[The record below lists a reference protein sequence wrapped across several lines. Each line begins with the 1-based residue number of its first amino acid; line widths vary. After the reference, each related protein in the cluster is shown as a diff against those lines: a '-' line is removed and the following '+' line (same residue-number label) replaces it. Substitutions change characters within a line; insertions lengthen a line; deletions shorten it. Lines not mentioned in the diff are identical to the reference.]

1 MNRAKATALALV
13 NWKGVFYER
22 YLLDRSVTAL
32 EGANGA
38 GKTTVMV
45 AAYVVLMPDMTRLR
59 FSNVGEG
66 SGATSADK
74 GVYGRLGE
82 PGRPSYAAIEVDVG
96 TERLVMGVCLVRKTE
111 PQVELS
117 PFLVRRLDLDGSLK
131 GILLS
136 SDGGEDVVPKLDD
149 VVAAVRARGG
159 TIDLFSS
166 ARDYFTALFDLGITP
181 LRLASDEDR
190 TKLNEMLRTS
200 MTGGI
205 SRAITGELRSFLLRE
220 EPGLSETLTHMRA
233 NLDACHRTRTEV
245 AEARVLE
252 RELSAV
258 HDAARATVASAL
270 GAAFA
275 IDQELAAR
283 RREAEGARDA
293 ARTVVAELA
302 SELAVARDE
311 KRALANEQDRARTR
325 LEERRADVEATLAAR
340 ALEKRLDEERR
351 HAQDLTRTYTERAAE
366 RDLAVAHR
374 DERRVVRDRAR
385 DAYDRAARGLA
396 DVQSGLDDLHT
407 SAAASRRLR
416 AALGDAGTHL
426 GRLVPLDPSSVA
438 IELRDAR
445 AALGLA
451 DQRLT
456 KLERDLA
463 TSDVRRAERA
473 EALDALARLTGA
485 ERPPAEVSL
494 QAVLAEGAR
503 LEAEANKVEGLR
515 RELADARGLAR
526 RQRDLVESARALG
539 FDAPAAGCHATV
551 AQAVAT
557 ADRRL
562 GDLSLLTERL
572 AAKAA
577 SSTAARD
584 AAKERV
590 LALTAVVTRY
600 AAAASMAERLAGVL
614 GVAAGSRLDPHAARA
629 RLDDL
634 RQSSRDRLR
643 DLEARATS
651 IADEIERLERPG
663 PSFDREILR
672 LRDELD
678 GELFSLRF
686 EDLDVDDAARK
697 EAALGEL
704 VAGIVVESPE
714 AALRDVV
721 GKARDV
727 DTVLL
732 VRPDAEATTGTI
744 VGEAG
749 GDVVVAEPFGL
760 RVTRLP
766 KEPSLG
772 ASARRSR
779 AVRLRE
785 DAAMLRKGIDEE
797 RTNAARLDEAH
808 RSLDTLFVDFVILEA
823 GDPSP
828 ALAAARADIARLDEE
843 AEVAARDL
851 GAARGEAAGLRQ
863 KSEPL
868 RALLSEGHLLE
879 LPDHT
884 ERERGLEASLATAE
898 GCARE
903 LAAKAAD
910 YATVS
915 RLAHALAGE
924 PPNDE
929 TTRATR
935 DSCVSERDALYRA
948 VVALEDA
955 ETAAGAIVHRDA
967 ERLLAERA
975 TVVPALEEA
984 HVQARAEAEALEK
997 TVAEAD
1003 ATWERASRAAYEAEL
1018 ALAACRSEIQR
1029 LEGELRASGREA
1041 TTEDDVKAAELCAAE
1056 AALAVTAAARALDGM
1071 SVTLAV
1077 LEERHANAERAL
1089 EEALRAVAEREAEH
1103 EPWIG
1108 LVEGLREGVRVA
1120 EVPVPLPDEGEP
1132 ASFEKA
1138 RAMGEVLGER
1148 LARARGGA
1156 ELAEVVRPRA
1166 TLVGDRALAEA
1177 ALTVWTDVT
1186 EWLRRRLPVAIA
1198 SLPDPSTALLRL
1210 RDDLASLEMR
1220 LAHQETG
1227 LRGTS
1232 EDVARGID
1240 VQLRRAKAQVR
1251 RLNQSLSG
1259 IRFGSIGGIRIQMA
1273 REPRMEQVLNALRD
1287 GTSQE
1292 LLFDPRLTV
1301 EDALAEILKR
1311 YAGGRAGGQRVL
1323 DYREYLLLSVDI
1335 QRAGK
1340 SDWEQASPAK
1350 LSTGEG
1356 IGVGAAILMVIL
1368 TEWERDG
1375 NLLRTRRPIGSM
1387 RFLFLDEAN
1396 RLSQDNLATLFDLC
1410 QSLDLQLLVAAP
1422 EVARAEGATTY
1433 RLVRRTDDAGREEVV
1448 VSGRRALREASEGL
1462 TDDASSGAPGSPD
1475 ENGARPD
1482 EGASPTLFD

>member
-66 SGATSADK
+66 SGATGADK

-96 TERLVMGVCLVRKTE
+96 TERVVMGVCLVRKSE

-117 PFLVRRLDLDGSLK
+117 PFLVRRLDLEGSLK
-131 GILLS
+131 GILLT
-136 SDGGEDVVPKLDD
+136 SDGGEDVVPTLDD

-205 SRAITGELRSFLLRE
+205 SKAITGELRSFLLRE

-275 IDQELAAR
+275 VDRELAAR
-283 RREAEGARDA
+283 RREAEEVRDA
-293 ARTVVAELA
+293 ARAAVAELA
-302 SELAVARDE
+302 SELAIARDE
-311 KRALANEQDRARTR
+311 KRALANEQDRARAR

-340 ALEKRLDEERR
+340 SLEKRLDEERR

-374 DERRVVRDRAR
+374 DDRRAARDRAR

-416 AALGDAGTHL
+416 AALGDAGAHL

-451 DQRLT
+451 DQRLA

-463 TSDVRRAERA
+463 TSDVRRAERD
-473 EALDALARLTGA
+473 EALGALTRLTDA
-485 ERPPAEVSL
+485 DPPAAASL
-494 QAVLAEGAR
+494 EGVLAEGAR

-515 RELADARGLAR
+515 RELADSRTLAR
-526 RQRDLVESARALG
+526 RQRDLVENARGLG
-539 FDAPAAGCHATV
+539 FEAPAAGCHATV
-551 AQAVAT
+551 AQAVAA

-577 SSTAARD
+577 SSAAARD

-600 AAAASMAERLAGVL
+600 TAAASMAERLAGVL
-614 GVAAGSRLDPHAARA
+614 GVPEGTRLDPHAARA

-634 RQSSRDRLR
+634 RQSCRDRLR
-643 DLEARATS
+643 DLSARATS

-721 GKARDV
+721 GKARGV

-749 GDVVVAEPFGL
+749 GDVVIAEPFGL
-760 RVTRLP
+760 RITRLP

-772 ASARRSR
+772 ASARRNR
-779 AVRLRE
+779 AGRLRE
-785 DAAMLRKGIDEE
+785 DAAMLRKAIDEE
-797 RTNAARLDEAH
+797 RTTAARLDEAH

-843 AEVAARDL
+843 AEGAARDL
-851 GAARGEAAGLRQ
+851 GAARGEAASLRQ

-868 RALLSEGHLLE
+868 RLLLSEGHLLE

-884 ERERGLEASLATAE
+884 ERERALEAALAKAE

-910 YATVS
+910 YKTLA
-915 RLAHALAGE
+915 RLAHALAEE

-935 DSCVSERDALYRA
+935 DTLASERDALYRA
-948 VVALEDA
+948 VAALEDA
-955 ETAAGAIVHRDA
+955 ETAARAIVHRDA

-975 TVVPALEEA
+975 TVVPTLEEA
-984 HVQARAEAEALEK
+984 HAQARAEAEALEK
-997 TVAEAD
+997 VVTEAD
-1003 ATWERASRAAYEAEL
+1003 ATWERASRTAYEAEL
-1018 ALAACRSEIQR
+1018 ALAACRAEIER
-1029 LEGELRASGREA
+1029 LEVELRGSGRE
-1041 TTEDDVKAAELCAAE
+1041 TTSEDDVKAAELGAAE
-1056 AALAVTAAARALDGM
+1056 AASAVTAAARALDAM

-1077 LEERHANAERAL
+1077 LEERHANAERAAG
-1089 EEALRAVAEREAEH
+1089 EALRVVAEREAEH
-1103 EPWIG
+1103 EPWVG

-1156 ELAEVVRPRA
+1156 ELAEVVRPSA
-1166 TLVGDRALAEA
+1166 TLVGDRPLAEA
-1177 ALTVWTDVT
+1177 ALKVWADVT

-1210 RDDLASLEMR
+1210 RDDLASLETR

-1273 REPRMEQVLNALRD
+1273 REPRMDQVLNALRD

-1292 LLFDPRLTV
+1292 LLFDPRLAV

-1323 DYREYLLLSVDI
+1323 DYREYLLLTVDI

-1448 VSGRRALREASEGL
+1448 VSGRRSLREASEDLSPDLAPGAL
-1462 TDDASSGAPGSPD
+1462 GAPN
-1475 ENGARPD
+1475 EEGARSDD
-1482 EGASPTLFD
+1482 EASPTLFD